1 MKAVGIDLGTTNSA
15 VAIYVQP
22 DKRAAIV
29 ANGEGDALTPSAV
42 ALRNR
47 NGKEV
52 RYVGKMAANFAG
64 SDPRN
69 TVTSVKRLMGRDFA
83 DPVVVKARKRL
94 TYEVTETSGTDPQA
108 SVVIGGR
115 TVSPVE
121 ISSYILGKLREDT
134 AKSLGEEVTHAVI
147 TVPAYFRE
155 AQRAATRKAG
165 EQAGLVVKKIIDE
178 PTAAA
183 VAFGLHLSDDDQRQ
197 VLVYDLGGGTF
208 DISILNVVGDS
219 AGRNQF
225 QVLAYDGD
233 NWLGGDDF
241 DLAIVDLILE
251 SVRENCA
258 IDASGDKVFLYQA
271 KTAAETAKRQLSQ
284 QDEADIIVAPNGR
297 FADPDTEADLTIT
310 RAQFEARIQPLV
322 DKTMTLVR
330 NALASQDLTALDVTD
345 VVLAGGSTMVPL
357 VYQTVERFFGP
368 EKVRRNV
375 NPMECVA
382 LGAGVLA
389 QMLDGVEC
397 PSCGAVNQD
406 AAADCSDCGC
416 SLISAQSHGDVGV
429 YEVTGLAMGIA
440 AVRGSQRDVFVPII
454 KRGTP
459 YPLPQPARHS
469 FLPSD
474 GRRIR
479 VPVYEGDSPVASQNY
494 EQGVLE
500 FELEHEIASDT
511 QVEVAFNYDK
521 DRTIRV
527 EINVPGNPPV
537 ITNLRHDTPR
547 TPAPVAPSAS
557 DESAMARNNLSRA
570 VQRALAF
577 LRDYENLLSPDEAM
591 KIRGHLQDVEQV
603 MILGDPIEYR
613 RMTNVLYTD
622 IDRSGPASA
631 IYFAQQAAAG
641 ASPEITQ
648 QINSVANNVKEALMR
663 GDNQAAGE
671 QGRLLNAIVG
681 KVIEEQQRIV
691 PIQDAED
698 FQGLLRDFEGNGPA

>member
-15 VAIYVQP
+15 VATYVHL
-22 DKRAAIV
+22 DKRASIV

-42 ALRNR
+42 AIRNR

-52 RYVGKMAANFAG
+52 RYVGKMAANFEG

-83 DPVVVKARKRL
+83 DPTVVQARKRL
-94 TYEVTETSGTDPQA
+94 TYEVTETSDTDPQA

-115 TVSPVE
+115 QLSPVA
-121 ISSYILGKLREDT
+121 ISSYILGKLREDA
-134 AKSLGEEVTHAVI
+134 AKRLGEEVTHAVI

-165 EQAGLVVKKIIDE
+165 EKAGLVVKKIIDE

-183 VAFGLHLSDDDQRQ
+183 VAFGLHLGDDDQRQ

-208 DISILNVVGDS
+208 DISILNVAGDS

-233 NWLGGDDF
+233 TWLGGDDF
-241 DLAIVDLILE
+241 DLAIVDIILE
-251 SVRENCA
+251 SVRENCGV
-258 IDASGDKVFLYQA
+258 DTSGDKIFLYQA

-284 QDEADIIVAPNGR
+284 QDEADIIIAPNGR

-330 NALASQDLTALDVTD
+330 NALASQSLTPQDITD

-406 AAADCSDCGC
+406 DAAGCSDCGG
-416 SLISAQSHGDVGV
+416 SLISAQSHGDIGV

-459 YPLPQPARHS
+459 YPLSQPVRHS

-474 GRRIR
+474 PKRIR
-479 VPVYEGDSPVASQNY
+479 VPVYEGDSPVASQNS
-494 EQGVLE
+494 EQGVIQLE
-500 FELEHEIASDT
+500 LDHEITLDT
-511 QVEVAFNYDK
+511 QVEVAFHYDR
-521 DRTIRV
+521 DRIIQV

-537 ITNLRHDTPR
+537 IQELLRDTPR
-547 TPAPVAPSAS
+547 TPPPAAPAAD
-557 DESAMARNNLSRA
+557 DESAMARRDLTRS
-570 VQRALAF
+570 VQRAQDF
-577 LRDYENLLSPDEAM
+577 LRDFENLLSPDEAM

-603 MILGDPIEYR
+603 MILGDPAEYR
-613 RMTNVLYTD
+613 RMANVLYTD
-622 IDRSGPASA
+622 IDRSGPAG
-631 IYFAQQAAAG
+631 IYFSTQAAAG
-641 ASPEITQ
+641 ADPKITE
-648 QINSVANNVKEALMR
+648 QINTVANNVKEALKR
-663 GDNQAAGE
+663 GDSLTAGE
-671 QGRLLNAIVG
+671 QSRLLKTIVG
-681 KVIEEQQRIV
+681 KVVEEQRRIV

-698 FQGLLRDFEGNGPA
+698 FHGLLRDFEGNGPA